1 MEQTMQYQK
10 GIYTGQ
16 TENGLPHGVG
26 RLEIS
31 DTQAFE
37 GEWKDGKRH
46 GVGHYSHISE
56 RDYDGIDSI
65 LIHHQRGVWTD
76 DVLSGVV
83 WEYRYEEDLDEKLS
97 EECTFRD
104 ALGMEL
110 LGIDRDGNLI
120 GALAPTLGALETR
133 WDRSMFTR
141 NGNRSWGKL
150 EREGHTFIGQFSS
163 LEERPYYAVDYL
175 PHGFC
180 VELQGGRPVYC
191 GMFDMGQRKGPGVVP
206 ADDADSRFAM
216 DFRIF

>member
-31 DTQAFE
+31 DTQTFE
-37 GEWKDGKRH
+37 GEWKEGKRH

-65 LIHHQRGVWTD
+65 LVYHQRGVWTD

-83 WEYRYEEDLDEKLS
+83 WEYRYEEDLSEKLG
-97 EECTFRD
+97 ETCTFRD

-120 GALAPTLGALETR
+120 GQFAQILGDLEVR
-133 WDRSMFTR
+133 WNRGIFTR

-150 EREGHTFIGQFSS
+150 ERGDSLFIGQLSS
-163 LEERPYYAVDYL
+163 HEERPYYAEDYL

-191 GMFDMGQRKGPGVVP
+191 GMFDMGQRKGPGVIP
-206 ADDADSRFAM
+206 SDDADSRFALQ
-216 DFRIF
+216 FKIF